1 MAMDAAIDIRDLE
14 KRFGGHTAVAA
25 IRFAVGKGEL
35 FGLIGPDGAGK
46 TTLMRMLVSLLL
58 PTAGGATVDGL
69 DVVADFRK
77 LRSRIGYMP
86 GRFSLY
92 MDLSVEENLRFYATV
107 FGTTVE
113 AGRDLY
119 GDVYKQIEPF
129 RKRRARD
136 LSGGMKQKLALSC
149 ALVHHPR
156 VLFLDEPT
164 TGVDA
169 VSRKEFWDTLDR
181 LKGLGMT
188 ILVSTPYMDEA
199 ARCDRVALMQ
209 DGRLLGVAV
218 PAQMGDALD
227 DPLFAVQA
235 EGRRTALMQA
245 LKEYPEARSVFAFG
259 RFTHVTT
266 GGAGAQTSSLQAF
279 LEGRGFCG
287 VSVDRIQPTVEDTFM
302 ALMIKDSNRPE
313 RTP

>member
-1 MAMDAAIDIRDLE
+1 MNVAIDIRDLE
-14 KRFGGHTAVAA
+14 KRFDRHVAVEA
-25 IRFAVGKGEL
+25 IRFAVEEGEL

-58 PTAGGATVDGL
+58 PTAGSATVDGL

-181 LKGLGMT
+181 LKRLGMT

-199 ARCDRVALMQ
+199 ERCDRVALMQ

-218 PAQMGDALD
+218 PAQMGSALD

-245 LKEYPEARSVFAFG
+245 LRDYPESRSVFAFG

-266 GGAGAQTSSLQAF
+266 GRAGAQSSSLQDF
-279 LEGRGFCG
+279 LEGRGFSS

-302 ALMIKDSNRPE
+302 ALMIKDSNRPG